1 MILKNIDNGIDIEEE
16 ILENIDTDIG
26 KENLENIDIDREILE
41 NFDIDFA
48 KY

>member
-1 MILKNIDNGIDIEEE
+1 
-16 ILENIDTDIG
+16 LENIDTDIG